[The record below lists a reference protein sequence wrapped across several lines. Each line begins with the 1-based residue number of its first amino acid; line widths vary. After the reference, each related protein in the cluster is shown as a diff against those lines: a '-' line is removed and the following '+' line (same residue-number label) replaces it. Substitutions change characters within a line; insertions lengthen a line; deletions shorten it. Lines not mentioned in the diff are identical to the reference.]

1 LINQAVAGLA
11 PRDYPSGIALN
22 NMIRQIGGAF
32 GIALANNYISFQHA
46 QHRSDIVSKM
56 YDGSPA
62 LTERIMQIT
71 QMMIAKSGDAA
82 NATAKAY
89 KLIDMA
95 VDKQAYF
102 LAYQDTFR
110 LVGIFFLAVLPF
122 AFFLKVKKKPIV
134 DTKAVKEAMES
145 AH

>member
-1 LINQAVAGLA
+1 
-11 PRDYPSGIALN
+11 
-22 NMIRQIGGAF
+22 
-32 GIALANNYISFQHA
+32 
-46 QHRSDIVSKM
+46 
-56 YDGSPA
+56 
-62 LTERIMQIT
+62 
-71 QMMIAKSGDAA
+71 
-82 NATAKAY
+82 
-89 KLIDMA
+89 